1 MKNRLLIKK
10 MTGIAM
16 LAVLVCIFALISN
29 YITIGSVNITLS
41 LIPIVIGA
49 IVFGPL
55 AGFILGLVNG
65 VMVLLAPSTALFLS
79 FNVWITIFVCLL
91 KTGLAGLFAG
101 FLFQWLKKKHLKL
114 GVILASVSVP
124 IINTLLFA
132 LSCMTLF
139 LPLIE
144 SMTPDATS
152 TYAFIFLSMIGIN
165 FIIEL
170 LINSILSPAILT
182 IVHYVFKNQFSEK
195 NI

>member
-65 VMVLLAPSTALFLS
+65 VMVLLAPSTALF
-79 FNVWITIFVCLL
+79 
-91 KTGLAGLFAG
+91 
-101 FLFQWLKKKHLKL
+101 
-114 GVILASVSVP
+114 
-124 IINTLLFA
+124 
-132 LSCMTLF
+132 
-139 LPLIE
+139 
-144 SMTPDATS
+144 
-152 TYAFIFLSMIGIN
+152 
-165 FIIEL
+165 
-170 LINSILSPAILT
+170 
-182 IVHYVFKNQFSEK
+182 
-195 NI
+195 